1 MIINLK
7 ACMHG
12 NTLRSE
18 YMTATTWLL
27 EGVSQLRNG
36 CLLSSAREN
45 MGESSVEVT
54 YGLEVN

>member
-1 MIINLK
+1 
-7 ACMHG
+7 
-12 NTLRSE
+12 
-18 YMTATTWLL
+18 MTATTWLL
-27 EGVSQLRNG
+27 EGVSRLRNG